1 MATTCKTPVS
11 PAAAVLLFLI
21 AAAALAPASA
31 SRITTY
37 AVPGCKGRSLTW
49 RCGACHNFGIYNKG
63 YFFDYTGGQI
73 ALWCCLA
80 SSSSQ
85 NFSYWFES
93 IKEFSSSSSASS
105 YGLLLT

>member
-73 ALWCCLA
+73 ALFYYSTGCQGRYETLA
-80 SSSSQ
+80 SDTIRC
-85 NFSYWFES
+85 YLRPYKS
-93 IKEFSSSSSASS
+93 IRIIC
-105 YGLLLT
+105 